1 MYERLFSTERIGRAE
16 IKNRVVM
23 TPMGTV
29 IAAPGGGVNDDI
41 IAYYE
46 ARAKGGV
53 GLIESEL
60 CRVLDGAGAAM
71 TCQLAARNLADVAGL
86 ARLVDVVHKYGT
98 KIFIQLHH
106 PGGQGSSAIGGEPIV
121 AASAVKSPAASSKND
136 LKCGFGTF
144 PFGQVWKSRT
154 GSASSGLPRWC
165 LRCPSTCRRWI

>member
-1 MYERLFSTERIGRAE
+1 MHMYERLFSTGRIGRIE

-60 CRVLDGAGAAM
+60 CRVLNGAGAAM

-86 ARLVDVVHKYGT
+86 ARSLMSCTSTAQD
-98 KIFIQLHH
+98 IH
-106 PGGQGSSAIGGEPIV
+106 PAPPPRRLGSLPSAAAHSRRIG
-121 AASAVKSPAASSKND
+121 SQSPAAYE
-136 LKCGFGTF
+136 T
-144 PFGQVWKSRT
+144 PH
-154 GSASSGLPRWC
+154 SGREIAKIESLH
-165 LRCPSTCRRWI
+165 LRCIVLRWQLTASCCMVRTAI